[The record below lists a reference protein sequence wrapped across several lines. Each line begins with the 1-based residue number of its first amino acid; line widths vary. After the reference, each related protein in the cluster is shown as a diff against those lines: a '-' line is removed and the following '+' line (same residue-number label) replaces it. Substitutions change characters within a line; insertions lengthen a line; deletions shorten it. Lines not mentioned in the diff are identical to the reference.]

1 MLSSSRWSLKKD
13 HSFKLLFLMHFIV
26 RPCCQPV
33 GAFWCRLLCKKEKSE
48 HVSKVSNLISALC
61 YVINVYQRTG
71 LGGEMF
77 LIVIFDTLES
87 LN

>member
-1 MLSSSRWSLKKD
+1 
-13 HSFKLLFLMHFIV
+13 MHFIV

-71 LGGEMF
+71 LGSEMF

>member
-1 MLSSSRWSLKKD
+1 M
-13 HSFKLLFLMHFIV
+13 
-26 RPCCQPV
+26 

-71 LGGEMF
+71 LGSEMF